1 MFVINAFNAK
11 IITKD
16 FKEDIQIL
24 IEIREG
30 QYGEFIRKIRSISF
44 DKINFK
50 DI

>member
-1 MFVINAFNAK
+1 
-11 IITKD
+11 

-24 IEIREG
+24 IEIGEG
-30 QYGEFIRKIRSISF
+30 QYREFIRKIRSISL